1 MRYTET
7 IPDSGYLRCFRR
19 NVTGVYLEKEAVSA
33 EPTPQETTVQAP
45 KQRASVHERRLN
57 RQQSKPNKAQVK
69 AAQSRAA
76 QSALAP
82 SADVAPAS
90 EVAVAAP
97 GESPVKLTAAQ
108 RRALERGGTA
118 ARGTGMPVGT
128 LHLSRAQEMEMIRED
143 LHRLLIIAGA
153 LLAGMLVLLFFID

>member
-1 MRYTET
+1 MR
-7 IPDSGYLRCFRR
+7 SSRR
-19 NVTGVYLEKEAVSA
+19 NVAGVYLEKETVSA
-33 EPTPQETTVQAP
+33 EPTPQETTVETP

-57 RQQSKPNKAQVK
+57 RQQTKPNKAQVK

-76 QSALAP
+76 QSAPPAEA
-82 SADVAPAS
+82 SQAS
-90 EVAVAAP
+90 EVSVAAP
-97 GESPVKLTAAQ
+97 GEAPVKLTAAQ
-108 RRALERGGTA
+108 RRAMERGGTVT
-118 ARGTGMPVGT
+118 RGTGMPVGT